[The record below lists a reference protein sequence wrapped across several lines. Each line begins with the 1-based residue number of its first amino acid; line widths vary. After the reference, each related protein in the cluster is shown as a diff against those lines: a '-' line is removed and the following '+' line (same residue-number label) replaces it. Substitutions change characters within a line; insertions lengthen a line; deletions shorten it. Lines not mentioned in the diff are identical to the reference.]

1 MAYEQK
7 DNSCTLFVND
17 KREKDT
23 HPTHKGDAKID
34 GKLYWAS
41 AWEKQTKNGS
51 QMFSIAFK
59 EKDAVTA
66 AGIQKTKA
74 AIAPKAE
81 EKPFYDEEVPF

>member
-17 KREKDT
+17 KREKESQ
-23 HPTHKGDAKID
+23 PTHKGDAKIE

-51 QMFSIAFK
+51 QMFSISFK
-59 EKDAVTA
+59 EKDAVNA
-66 AGIQKTKA
+66 AGISAVKA
-74 AIAPKAE
+74 AIPKPPVDDFVGDE
-81 EKPFYDEEVPF
+81 IPF